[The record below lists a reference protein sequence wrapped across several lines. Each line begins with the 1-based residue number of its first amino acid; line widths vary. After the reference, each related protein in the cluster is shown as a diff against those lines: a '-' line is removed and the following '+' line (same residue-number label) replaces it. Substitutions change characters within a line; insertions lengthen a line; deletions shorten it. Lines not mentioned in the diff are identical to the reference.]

1 MVLSTLLA
9 LSSAHTFG
17 FGRPR
22 GGFGACQLHTLRM
35 NQPPALRPPPR
46 PPLCVLDLDMC
57 VWRPEMY
64 ELYDI
69 PTESDAMRGDLNGR
83 GEGVSAVRSGAET
96 ISIFPGAL
104 AALQQVCR

>member
-1 MVLSTLLA
+1 
-9 LSSAHTFG
+9 
-17 FGRPR
+17 
-22 GGFGACQLHTLRM
+22 
-35 NQPPALRPPPR
+35 
-46 PPLCVLDLDMC
+46 
-57 VWRPEMY
+57 MY